1 MLAPWKKNYEPRQH
15 IKKQRHHFAHKS
27 LSSENYGFPSSQVQ
41 MWELDHKEGWEPK
54 NWCFQTMVLE
64 KTLECLL
71 DWKEIKTVNPKGN
84 QPWIYFERTD
94 AETEAPMLWP
104 PRVKNWL
111 TGKDSRYHRNTKNP
125 KKILWTIWQPIR
137 SEWVSKNIYPV
148 KTESIKKI
156 FWTDKSLKVK

>member
-1 MLAPWKKNYEPRQH
+1 MYH
-15 IKKQRHHFAHKS
+15 S
-27 LSSENYGFPSSQVQ
+27 LYLVADKGLYSQSYGFSSRHVW
-41 MWELDHKEGWEPK
+41 MWELDYKESWALK
-54 NWCFQTMVLE
+54 SWCFWSVVLE
-64 KTLECLL
+64 KTLENPL
-71 DWKEIKTVNPKGN
+71 DYKEIKPINPKGN

-111 TGKDSRYHRNTKNP
+111 TGKDSRYHWNTKNP